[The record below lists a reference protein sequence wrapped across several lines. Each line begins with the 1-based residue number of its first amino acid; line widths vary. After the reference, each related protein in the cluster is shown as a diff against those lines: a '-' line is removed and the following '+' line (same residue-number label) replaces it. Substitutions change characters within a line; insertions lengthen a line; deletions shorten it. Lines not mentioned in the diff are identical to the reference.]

1 MVQIPST
8 PMQAYLQDSQWP
20 KPAAE
25 RENRKVIWCVCI
37 VSNIPHEN
45 NFYGHFIGDQ
55 PTHVMNLWFIIYTF
69 LEYHAAIISMLLSTN
84 SHLKTLTCRVVS
96 IYQLV
101 KQHFVQWKLK
111 DFKKKIQFTHLQIN
125 LQNCIYLPTRQPNY
139 HALEIKRFKKRKRNF
154 TYLQIKSSIE
164 MERKANQVSIPIA
177 HFSNS
182 DN

>member
-8 PMQAYLQDSQWP
+8 PMQAYLQDSQRP

-45 NFYGHFIGDQ
+45 NFYGHFIEDQ

-84 SHLKTLTCRVVS
+84 SHIDMQGGV
-96 IYQLV
+96 
-101 KQHFVQWKLK
+101 
-111 DFKKKIQFTHLQIN
+111 
-125 LQNCIYLPTRQPNY
+125 YLPISQATFR
-139 HALEIKRFKKRKRNF
+139 AMKIKRFQEENTVHTF
-154 TYLQIKSSIE
+154 
-164 MERKANQVSIPIA
+164 A
-177 HFSNS
+177 
-182 DN
+182 D